1 MAAETWFDT
10 REELADALALGVTI
24 RRAEAERMRT
34 IATWAASRTTS
45 QRGPARVLPGQE
57 RRVPFGGPGSPD
69 VPEFLPAELGATLGL
84 SAFAAQ
90 KLLSDSLS
98 LVHRLPDLLALLEQG
113 EVEAWK
119 VRMVAAAT
127 RELPQSVVGII
138 DCQLAAP
145 ARRGAPPRIVRLTRS
160 TLQDVVDHHLL
171 AQADPAQTTD
181 VHHDAQARRYV
192 AFKPGLDGTTD
203 ITGTLSNEDARR
215 LEQHLDHTASEMAD
229 IEGDTRS
236 RGVRRAEALGRLV
249 VHPGL
254 AQTVLYVHFDRVSGT
269 WSADDIGTISADEA
283 ESMVGHGNIT
293 IKPVIDLAAEITTT
307 GYVAPPRLREQL
319 KLSQRNLCAFPHCD
333 RRGTTGFDVD
343 HVTPHDAGGATT
355 TSNTHLLCRYHHRVK
370 THSQWRAAKT
380 APGVTTWTSPT
391 GQVFEVAHGLTTRLR
406 T

>member
-1 MAAETWFDT
+1 MAAEVWFDA
-10 REELADALALGVTI
+10 REELADVLESRATV
-24 RRAEAERMRT
+24 RRAEAEQVRG
-34 IATWAASRTTS
+34 IAAWAAARTTS
-45 QRGPARVLPGQE
+45 QRGPLRVLPGQE

-90 KLLSDSLS
+90 KLLSDALS
-98 LVHRLPDLLALLEQG
+98 LVHRLPDLLTLLEQG
-113 EVEAWK
+113 EVDAWK

-127 RELPQSVVGII
+127 RELPQTVTGII

-160 TLQDVVDHHLL
+160 TLQDVIDHHVR
-171 AQADPAQTTD
+171 AHTDPTQTTD
-181 VHHDAQARRYV
+181 AHHEAQARRYI

-203 ITGTLSNEDARR
+203 IAGTLSNEDARR

-229 IEGDTRS
+229 TEGDTRS
-236 RGVRRAEALGRLV
+236 KNVRRAEALGRLV

-254 AQTVLYVHFDRVSGT
+254 AQTVLYLHFDRVSGT

-283 ESMVGHGNIT
+283 ETIVGHGNVT

-319 KLSQRNLCAFPHCD
+319 RLAQRNLCAFPHCD
-333 RRGTTGFDVD
+333 RHGTTRFDVD
-343 HVTPHDAGGATT
+343 HVTPHDEGGATT
-355 TSNTHLLCRYHHRVK
+355 SSNTHLLCRYHHRVK
-370 THSQWRAAKT
+370 THSRWRATKT
-380 APGVTTWTSPT
+380 APGTTTWTSPT